1 MQDTHTVSQSM
12 RTVVLAG
19 GVGGARFLDGLRL
32 VSPPPQIT
40 AIVNTGDDIEMHG
53 LYISPDVDIV
63 LSTLAGIIH
72 PGQGWGIVD
81 DTDHCMGMMGQ
92 LGAQTWF
99 MLGDKDLA
107 LHIQRTAL
115 RKQGLTVTQITQ
127 QYAQALGVDVRVL
140 PMTNSHVETHIHTPA
155 GWIHFQ
161 EYLVRERAQ
170 PPIHGIA
177 YRGIADA
184 QASDE
189 VWQAL
194 RQAEQIIIA
203 PSNPIVSVGTIL
215 ALSGIREFFAQRR
228 VPVIAISPIVGGNVI
243 KGPLVPML
251 QHAGYA
257 VSPVG
262 IAQWYHGLIDGMVID
277 SVDSALADAVAATGV
292 RVCVTDTIMADP
304 ARKAALAQR
313 CLDFCAELS
322 QTL

>member
-177 YRGIADA
+177 YHGIADA

-251 QHAGYA
+251 QQAGYA

-277 SVDSALADAVAATGV
+277 SVDSALADAVAATGA